1 MTFREKLKLMH
12 PAEVGDEFM
21 GGCYGCPVTFGFE
34 ADYPEHCRGDYGILR
49 WASGLSDVLLCR
61 ACWDREVPEED
72 NGR

>member
-1 MTFREKLKLMH
+1 MTFREKLKLKY

-34 ADYPEHCRGDYGILR
+34 ADYPAHCLDVKGDYGIND
-49 WASGLSDVLLCR
+49 GLLCR

-72 NGR
+72 ARR